1 VKFSK
6 VLILT
11 LFFLVITI
19 GSSLK
24 LSMTMGYYALFT
36 ENFIERFCENK
47 DKPELQ
53 CDGKCAL
60 SKMLLQKAQEDKKPL
75 NIDWLKNETV
85 LFYVVP
91 ERINFPE
98 YTSVK
103 VTTNSYKN
111 LYQFKFT
118 QRIIHPPRI

>member
-1 VKFSK
+1 M
-6 VLILT
+6 
-11 LFFLVITI
+11 VIAI

-47 DKPELQ
+47 NKPELQ

-60 SKMLLQKAQEDKKPL
+60 SKMLLQKAQEEKKPL
-75 NIDWLKNETV
+75 NIDWLKTETV
-85 LFYVVP
+85 LFFEVP

-98 YTSVK
+98 YTSEK
-103 VTTNSYKN
+103 VAANSYEN
-111 LYQFKFT
+111 LYRFKFT